1 MKTERALGLDA
12 LRGFAILTMFLS
24 GLVPF
29 GVLPDWMYH
38 AQVPPPNHVFNPNLP
53 GITWV
58 DLVFPFFLF
67 SMGAAIPLALSR
79 RLGKNLPI
87 WKTLLGIFQR
97 GFLLV
102 FFAIYVQ
109 HLRPYTLN
117 PEPTTYVW
125 LHSLFAFVVL
135 FAIFYRF
142 PQTWNQNLKLGI
154 RIIGWIAA
162 ILLLYFV
169 SYPETNKLGTGFS
182 LYRSDIIILV
192 LANVVVSGSIVWW
205 ATRNNLLVRLGLLG
219 ILIAIRLSHL
229 EPGWIK
235 YFWDNS
241 PLPWIGNL
249 YFQQYLFIIIPG
261 TVVGDLLLSWLKKS
275 SEQKAEVFEMR
286 KFFLPLLTMI
296 SFIII
301 ALIGLK
307 ARWVTETTI
316 VLSLLC
322 LISIFLFSKPKTELE
337 KLFKQ
342 MMYWGVYWL
351 VLGLFFEAFEGGIKK
366 DHPTMSYYF
375 LTSGLAICFLIGS
388 MIMINVFKKERWLK
402 LLIDT
407 GQNPMIAYAGITNLL
422 PPLLGLTKLNELIRT
437 LTPTPWLGALGG
449 LLKTILL
456 GYIISIF
463 TKNKIFWRT

>member
-1 MKTERALGLDA
+1 MKNERALGLDA

-24 GLVPF
+24 GLIPF

-38 AQVPPPNHVFNPNLP
+38 AQVPPPEHVFNPNLP

-79 RLGKNLPI
+79 RLEKNPPI
-87 WKTLLGIFQR
+87 WKTLIGILLR
-97 GFLLV
+97 GFLLA

-117 PEPTTYVW
+117 SEPTSITW
-125 LHSLFAFVVL
+125 LHSLFAFLVL

-142 PQTWNQNLKLGI
+142 PSSWNKNI
-154 RIIGWIAA
+154 RLFVRIVGWLTA

-169 SYPETNKLGTGFS
+169 SYPDSNKLGTCFS

-192 LANVVVSGSIVWW
+192 LANVVVSGSIIWW
-205 ATRNNLLVRLGLLG
+205 LTQNNLLVRLGLLG
-219 ILIAIRLSHL
+219 ILLGIRLSHF

-235 YFWDNS
+235 FLWDNS
-241 PLPWIGNL
+241 PLPWLGNL

-261 TVVGDLLLSWLKKS
+261 TIVGDLLLSWLKNS
-275 SEQKAEVFEMR
+275 SEEKSEVINSQKFI
-286 KFFLPLLTMI
+286 LPLFTMA
-296 SFIII
+296 SIII
-301 ALIGLK
+301 AALVGLK
-307 ARWVTETTI
+307 ARWVLETTI
-316 VLSLLC
+316 VIALLC
-322 LISIFLFSKPKTELE
+322 WISIWLFSKPNTEIE
-337 KLFKQ
+337 RLFKQ
-342 MMYWGVYWL
+342 LMSWGVYWL
-351 VLGLFFEAFEGGIKK
+351 ILGLVFEAYEGGIKK
-366 DHPTMSYYF
+366 DRATVSYYF
-375 LTSGLAICFLIGS
+375 VTSGLAVCFLIGS
-388 MIMINVFKKERWLK
+388 MIIIYIFKKEKWLK

-422 PPLLGLTKLNELIRT
+422 PPLLGLSQIDRLMKTILY
-437 LTPTPWLGALGG
+437 TPWLGALGG
-449 LLKTILL
+449 LLKTLLL
-456 GYIISIF
+456 GYIVSIF